1 MLPGQLQQQ
10 YGNDPGYQN
19 FLKWI
24 AAGGKHGSYAGM
36 MPNEAVVRVENTPW
50 GENIAY
56 DAAGNA
62 ISQYRA
68 ARPGEISPYQGPAGP
83 SAPEYDPNNP
93 AAAFIPDNI
102 RAMLGMSPNGQS
114 GGGHSMAGDRQDWSV
129 IERLLG
135 GGRPNPALPDGG
147 LDMSQFDNFLAPS
160 SGAPDP
166 FQNSIAARF
175 IERTQRGHSEQQ
187 QQMLREFIKRVMLAG
202 QQNKQPVSPGLIAA
216 AMGRAAV

>member
-36 MPNEAVVRVENTPW
+36 MPNEAVVRVENTAW

-62 ISQYRA
+62 VSQYRA

-93 AAAFIPDNI
+93 AAAFIPDDI
-102 RAMLGMSPNGQS
+102 RAQLGMAPNGAP
-114 GGGHSMAGDRQDWSV
+114 GGHPMGGDRQDWSV
-129 IERLLG
+129 IERLLSD
-135 GGRPNPALPDGG
+135 GRPNPLLPDAG
-147 LDMSQFDNFLAPS
+147 LDMSQFDNFRPA
-160 SGAPDP
+160 GAAPDP
-166 FQNSIAARF
+166 FQNTIAARF
-175 IERTQRGHSEQQ
+175 LFPR
-187 QQMLREFIKRVMLAG
+187 
-202 QQNKQPVSPGLIAA
+202 
-216 AMGRAAV
+216 